1 MGRIHFIQLLMAL
14 GILVVVG
21 YPLFTRHQGKN
32 LFAPHDPIEEEYKHW
47 LVRKEESLLSI
58 KELEFDH
65 KTGKLS
71 GEDYDR
77 MNKKLEAEAV
87 AVLASI
93 DRVEEQRGA
102 RKPSG
107 RKAEKV

>member
-1 MGRIHFIQLLMAL
+1 MSLVHFIQLLMAL

-21 YPLFTRHQGKN
+21 YPLFTRHEGEN
-32 LFAPHDPIEEEYKHW
+32 VLAPHDPVEEEYKHW
-47 LVRKEESLLSI
+47 LVRKEEILLSI

-93 DRVEEQRGA
+93 DRVEEPRDA

-107 RKAEKV
+107 RKAGKV